1 MSNLSFDQ
9 SIALCL
15 YQSDEEFPVHL
26 EIAWQWLGYS
36 RKDVCLDAIKRYLE
50 EEIDFSISIRKSTGG
65 RPKQDVRLS
74 IDGLKTLGM
83 IAGTEQGKS
92 VRRYFLECER
102 IAKTAIA
109 NSQPQLPSISTA
121 KLAQLT
127 AEKEA
132 IRTKIK
138 ELRQLL

>member
-1 MSNLSFDQ
+1 MTDLTLNQ
-9 SIALCL
+9 SLAVSL
-15 YQSDEEFPVHL
+15 YQSDEKFPVHL
-26 EIAWQWLGYS
+26 EVAWQWLGYS

-102 IAKTAIA
+102 IAKMAIA
-109 NSQPQLPSISTA
+109 TTQPQLPSITNA
-121 KLAQLT
+121 KLTQLT
-127 AEKEA
+127 TEKEV